1 MAITF
6 RSAMVISLI
15 HALWG
20 GNPVAVKFGLQVFPP
35 LWSGFLRFSIA
46 ILCILVWARFKGIPM
61 MLKREELRPF
71 SILSFKVTHI
81 IYQTY
86 NFYI

>member
-6 RSAMVISLI
+6 RSAIVISPI

-35 LWSGFLRFSIA
+35 LWSGFLRFSSHSLHSGLGPVQGHSDDA
-46 ILCILVWARFKGIPM
+46 QARGTEAFFHPQFHFFHTDLAHERG
-61 MLKREELRPF
+61 F
-71 SILSFKVTHI
+71 
-81 IYQTY
+81 
-86 NFYI
+86 